1 MTVLLAIL
9 SAACFG
15 IGGVFMRRGI
25 LASNT
30 YTGTLVNITVNSL
43 VLLPFSIP
51 HLISIRFPPAALLIF
66 GSIGLFV
73 PMVSRFFAVAGIR
86 RIGVSRSQAVVATS
100 PLFSTLLAIALLGER
115 PTSLVLLGAVSIVA
129 GLILLSQSRTGEQQW
144 QKKDLIYPLG
154 AGLLFAG
161 RDVVAKVGLTQGVP
175 PVLGGAVAATTSA
188 VLLWTITGVFHR
200 HGTLSCNR
208 KSFWDLAASGLF
220 WGLSYIFMFSALK
233 TGEVAVVTPLVYAS
247 PLFSALLSMIFLK
260 DIEIVTARV
269 ILGAVLVVLGGV
281 GIALGR

>member
-1 MTVLLAIL
+1 MPVLLAIL
-9 SAACFG
+9 AAACFG
-15 IGGVFMRRGI
+15 IGGVFVRKGVH
-25 LASNT
+25 ASNT
-30 YTGTLVNITVNSL
+30 YTGAIVNITVNSL
-43 VLLPFSIP
+43 VLLPFGIPYLFSI
-51 HLISIRFPPAALLIF
+51 HFAPAALLIF
-66 GSIGLFV
+66 VLIGFFV
-73 PMVSRFFAVAGIR
+73 PTISRFLAVAGIE

-100 PLFSTLLAIALLGER
+100 PLFSILLAIGLLGER
-115 PTSLVLLGAVSIVA
+115 PSPLILLGAFSIVA
-129 GLILLSQSRTGEQQW
+129 GLILLSQNRAGEQMW
-144 QKKDLIYPLG
+144 RRKDLIYPLG
-154 AGLLFAG
+154 AGLLFSG

-175 PVLGGAVAATTSA
+175 PILGGAVAATTSA
-188 VLLWTITGVFHR
+188 VLLWTITGVFYR

-281 GIALGR
+281 G